1 VLAEMEKLGNIN
13 TAQILEDQATQDRIT
28 SLLTNFENSVSLLK
42 KEVLDTLINSKLG
55 DELLKLGTSF
65 STLFTQLFGDSET
78 GTSGAAGKLSGA
90 FDSFSESLVGENG
103 TLTNMVKAIQAEVD
117 TFTGFVKAGGDPMK
131 YIKERIEDML
141 LGSVIG
147 DSRDGIRKGGLL
159 EKISNGFTAILDGA
173 QAMIFEYM
181 GFQQGTGQTIMQQLI
196 EKVFGPATEGQG
208 DMSVFQR
215 IVDEISTGITNAFQ
229 SESFQTKMD
238 AMVDSLQPIME
249 KMFARL
255 MSTLNETFLGYFI
268 DDDLTTTSA
277 EKLQKA
283 TEGLQQ
289 ALTDYKEAQNVGSF
303 ENFFLGT
310 RTSADLGL
318 RARVSEYEA
327 AGGDMSQI
335 SLPEGFQRRVGTLR
349 ATGQTTEPKDTVAK
363 IHQGERVLN
372 PSEAGAV
379 NDLPAAIKQL
389 NTLTAQVRDLMA
401 QSVQYQEKTARG
413 IRKLG
418 SDMIA

>member
-42 KEVLDTLINSKLG
+42 KEVLDKLINSKLG

-90 FDSFSESLVGENG
+90 FDSFGESLVGENG

-117 TFTGFVKAGGDPMK
+117 SFTGFVKAGGDPMLF
-131 YIKERIEDML
+131 IRNRIEEML
-141 LGSVIG
+141 LGTIEG
-147 DSRDGIRKGGLL
+147 KDGMRKGGLL

-196 EKVFGPATEGQG
+196 EKVFGPATEGQEN
-208 DMSVFQR
+208 MNIFSR
-215 IVDEISTGITNAFQ
+215 IIDETTTGIQSAFA
-229 SESFQTKMD
+229 SEAFQTKLD
-238 AMVDSLQPIME
+238 SIVDTLKPIMTE
-249 KMFARL
+249 AIRKL
-255 MSTLNETFLGYFI
+255 MEALNDTWLGYIIPNSSFESPDDARQAEI
-268 DDDLTTTSA
+268 DNLGKLILKQLEQTA
-277 EKLQKA
+277 ELDPGINAKA
-283 TEGLQQ
+283 IEATKKML
-289 ALTDYKEAQNVGSF
+289 ADYKGMTG
-303 ENFFLGT
+303 GT
-310 RTSADLGL
+310 EFAIPEQYSN
-318 RARVSEYEA
+318 
-327 AGGDMSQI
+327 
-335 SLPEGFQRRVGTLR
+335 LPLRRVGTLK
-349 ATGQTTEPKDTVAK
+349 ATGKMTEPKDTNAR
-363 IHQGERVLN
+363 IHAGERVLN
-372 PSEAGAV
+372 ASEAGAV
-379 NDLPAAIKQL
+379 NDLPGAIKQL